1 MSTQKAS
8 VCVHYL
14 LKYSAIQCQ
23 GMYYT
28 YFFFSRPLSAFLQH
42 YYSSAQLMLLSK
54 IQQQAWKMSN
64 SGEETQ
70 LFPQLHKKHVLSFME
85 KWHNSATNANG
96 CFIRGQSSGMLYLFF
111 SAHLSP
117 SPLKRFPFFLANA
130 LNKMGPLLLSLHPL
144 PRWYRAWNV
153 TEISRESRSCSVC
166 RAV

>member
-14 LKYSAIQCQ
+14 LKYSAIRCQ

-28 YFFFSRPLSAFLQH
+28 YFFFPRPLSAFLQH

-64 SGEETQ
+64 SGEATQ
-70 LFPQLHKKHVLSFME
+70 LFPQPHKKHELSFME
-85 KWHNSATNANG
+85 KQHNSNGDG

-117 SPLKRFPFFLANA
+117 SPLNRFPFFSYLIKQG
-130 LNKMGPLLLSLHPL
+130 LCCYCCTLSPGGIWLGT
-144 PRWYRAWNV
+144 RQKSAEK
-153 TEISRESRSCSVC
+153 TQSCSVC